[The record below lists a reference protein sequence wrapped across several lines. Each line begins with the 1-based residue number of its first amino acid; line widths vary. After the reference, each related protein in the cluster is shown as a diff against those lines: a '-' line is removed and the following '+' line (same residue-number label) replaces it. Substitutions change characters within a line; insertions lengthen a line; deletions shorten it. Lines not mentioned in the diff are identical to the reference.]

1 MELKADSLHLQLL
14 KLAKEGNGLIAPS
27 AFISFSCRPVEPLS
41 PVAFTSEE
49 SHVVTI
55 FDIVYKKSGF
65 SLSQKHLNL
74 KYNLVPN
81 SLGLT
86 CFLNRPRLHL
96 HSKNI
101 LIPQKTLFLDE
112 LKPYYLFYIGSFC

>member
-55 FDIVYKKSGF
+55 FDIVYKKVWFQFIS
-65 SLSQKHLNL
+65 
-74 KYNLVPN
+74 
-81 SLGLT
+81 
-86 CFLNRPRLHL
+86 
-96 HSKNI
+96 
-101 LIPQKTLFLDE
+101 KTLESEIQPCAQFSWA
-112 LKPYYLFYIGSFC
+112 YLLSK

>member
-1 MELKADSLHLQLL
+1 MKADSLHLQLL

-27 AFISFSCRPVEPLS
+27 AFISFSCRPVEPLR

-65 SLSQKHLNL
+65 SLSQKHFNL
-74 KYNLVPN
+74 KYNLVPKVAPYVFVDKIVE
-81 SLGLT
+81 SFSAQASSAERIKFRILS
-86 CFLNRPRLHL
+86 HL
-96 HSKNI
+96 W
-101 LIPQKTLFLDE
+101 
-112 LKPYYLFYIGSFC
+112 

>member
-27 AFISFSCRPVEPLS
+27 AFISFSCRPVEPLR

-55 FDIVYKKSGF
+55 FDIVYKKVWFQFIS
-65 SLSQKHLNL
+65 
-74 KYNLVPN
+74 
-81 SLGLT
+81 
-86 CFLNRPRLHL
+86 
-96 HSKNI
+96 
-101 LIPQKTLFLDE
+101 KTLESEIQPCTQFSWA
-112 LKPYYLFYIGSFC
+112 YLLSK

>member
-49 SHVVTI
+49 SHVVSI
-55 FDIVYKKSGF
+55 FFYKIVSNYISLVSALQKKTCLKSKSNYALFLTFFLLGFLF
-65 SLSQKHLNL
+65 SLENKIFFDML
-74 KYNLVPN
+74 KSNFVL
-81 SLGLT
+81 
-86 CFLNRPRLHL
+86 
-96 HSKNI
+96 
-101 LIPQKTLFLDE
+101 
-112 LKPYYLFYIGSFC
+112 

>member
-74 KYNLVPN
+74 KYSLVPN

-86 CFLNRPRLHL
+86 CFLSRLHL

-101 LIPQKTLFLDE
+101 LIPQKTLNFR
-112 LKPYYLFYIGSFC
+112 

>member
-49 SHVVTI
+49 SHVVSI
-55 FDIVYKKSGF
+55 FFTKLFPTTLVWFQHFKKNM
-65 SLSQKHLNL
+65 LE
-74 KYNLVPN
+74 
-81 SLGLT
+81 
-86 CFLNRPRLHL
+86 
-96 HSKNI
+96 I
-101 LIPQKTLFLDE
+101 
-112 LKPYYLFYIGSFC
+112 